1 MMHILLAGSLQQRL
15 RLASG
20 LILFAFALTHFLNHA
35 LGLVGIGAMEAV
47 QDWRTMVTRSWL
59 GSTIL
64 IGALLTHMTLA
75 LVRIA
80 RRTTLRMPP
89 WEMLQIISGLL
100 IPLLLIPHVVGT
112 RIGWTFFGV
121 DDEYTNVLA
130 TIWPDHA
137 VNQSLLLL
145 LVWIHGSAGLHFWLR
160 LWSGYRSFQPVLLA
174 LAVAVPLLGLT
185 GFVAAGR
192 EATAAGG
199 QTAVASSEVLAALLG
214 IAKVLTWTFAGLVAV
229 AFAAVG
235 LGQAAA
241 LIGRRIAVTYF
252 AGPTVSSVVGPT
264 LLEISRRKG
273 VPHASVCGGRGRC
286 STCRVHIDKVNM
298 ALEPPNP
305 VERRTLARIGATP
318 GVRLA
323 CQFRPA
329 SDIAVT
335 RLVKPG
341 VRRALAAAES
351 HGVERTLA
359 VLFLDVR
366 GFTKITEGRL
376 PYDIV
381 FMLNRLFEHMG
392 EAIRSEGG
400 RIEKYLG
407 DGLMAVFGRESGGAL
422 GARQA
427 LRAVR
432 AIDLALDQANAELTS
447 ELGRPVEIGL
457 GLHDGPVV
465 IGEIGHP
472 SAMALDVIGETVNT
486 AARLEAL
493 TKEQQCQLVVSSTVL
508 ELAGIALPDLARK
521 SVTVRGIER
530 PMEVVLADSA
540 RHLPDI
546 TLRDV
551 APPSSGSGVHSR

>member
-1 MMHILLAGSLQQRL
+1 
-15 RLASG
+15 
-20 LILFAFALTHFLNHA
+20 
-35 LGLVGIGAMEAV
+35 
-47 QDWRTMVTRSWL
+47 
-59 GSTIL
+59 
-64 IGALLTHMTLA
+64 
-75 LVRIA
+75 
-80 RRTTLRMPP
+80 
-89 WEMLQIISGLL
+89 
-100 IPLLLIPHVVGT
+100 
-112 RIGWTFFGV
+112 
-121 DDEYTNVLA
+121 
-130 TIWPDHA
+130 
-137 VNQSLLLL
+137 
-145 LVWIHGSAGLHFWLR
+145 
-160 LWSGYRSFQPVLLA
+160 
-174 LAVAVPLLGLT
+174 
-185 GFVAAGR
+185 
-192 EATAAGG
+192 
-199 QTAVASSEVLAALLG
+199 
-214 IAKVLTWTFAGLVAV
+214 
-229 AFAAVG
+229 
-235 LGQAAA
+235 
-241 LIGRRIAVTYF
+241 
-252 AGPTVSSVVGPT
+252 
-264 LLEISRRKG
+264 
-273 VPHASVCGGRGRC
+273 
-286 STCRVHIDKVNM
+286 M

-305 VERRTLARIGATP
+305 VERRTLARIGAAP
-318 GVRLA
+318 DIRLA
-323 CQFRPA
+323 CQIRPA

-335 RLVKPG
+335 RLVRPG
-341 VRRALAAAES
+341 VRRALATAES

-366 GFTKITEGRL
+366 GFTKMTEGRL

-392 EAIRSEGG
+392 EAIRNEGG

-407 DGLMAVFGRESGGAL
+407 DGLMAVFGRESGGAF

-457 GLHDGPVV
+457 GLHAGPVV

-493 TKEQQCQLVVSSTVL
+493 TKEQQCQLVVSAAAL
-508 ELAGIALPDLARK
+508 ELAGVTLPGHSRK

-546 TLRDV
+546 TLRDF